1 MIPGDRDMSLRK
13 MIFLGIMV
21 SVGIVVSIVEA
32 EISTVLFLIPGVKLG
47 LANIVTL
54 VVLYLYGEKDAFIV
68 LILRILLVAIIY
80 SAMPAPLM
88 SLAGGI
94 CAFAGM
100 ILVKKAKRL
109 SMISVSVTGSLLHM
123 VGQIAMA
130 IFFLDTEALI
140 YYLPYMM
147 IISVPTGILTG
158 IAAKK
163 LAAVFE
169 KSTNPSPEA

>member
-1 MIPGDRDMSLRK
+1 MNLRK
-13 MIFLGIMV
+13 MIFLGIMISV
-21 SVGIVVSIVEA
+21 SIVVSIVEGQ
-32 EISTVLFLIPGVKLG
+32 ISTVLFLIPGVKLG

-54 VVLYLYGEKDAFIV
+54 IVLYIYGEKDAFIV
-68 LILRILLVAIIY
+68 LFLRILLVAIIY

-100 ILVKKAKRL
+100 VLVKKIKKL
-109 SMISVSVTGSLLHM
+109 SMISVSVTGALLHM

-130 IFFLDTEALI
+130 ILFLETEALI
-140 YYLPYMM
+140 FYLPYMM
-147 IISVPTGILTG
+147 VISVPTGILTG

-163 LAAVFE
+163 LTAVFE
-169 KSTNPSPEA
+169 KSMSPQPEA